1 MADVP
6 EIDPLVLL
14 MGVFSPEAFA
24 LLTFL
29 IFDKSKVT
37 VFSRSTGGVVVGV
50 LGPSDW
56 RSPFPLLTSLTV
68 IPSYLSPP
76 FVVALRRSVGEG

>member
-24 LLTFL
+24 LTFL
-29 IFDKSKVT
+29 IFDKSNVT

-68 IPSYLSPP
+68 IPLYLSPP

>member
-1 MADVP
+1 MADIP

-24 LLTFL
+24 LTFL
-29 IFDKSKVT
+29 IFDKSNVT

-50 LGPSDW
+50 LGPLDC
-56 RSPFPLLTSLTV
+56 RLPIILLTSLTL
-68 IPSYLSPP
+68 IPSNLSPP